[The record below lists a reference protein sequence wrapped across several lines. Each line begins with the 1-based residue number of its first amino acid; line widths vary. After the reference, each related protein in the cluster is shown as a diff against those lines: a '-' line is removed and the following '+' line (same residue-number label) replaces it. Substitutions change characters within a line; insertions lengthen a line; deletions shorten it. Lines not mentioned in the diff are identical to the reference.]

1 MTLRK
6 TVLLVSLLILVSL
19 LMLPISSVAAK
30 NPQIY
35 TIKKGDTLWGISN
48 RFIKDP
54 YYWPNLWSHNPDIP
68 NPHFIYPGQKLAIYD
83 DRIEIVQ
90 GEPDVEPTAE
100 PAEPAEP
107 TDEQEI
113 TENEPTEAPTPAV
126 EEELVGGEPEEEI
139 QVKVP
144 GGGIGFIG
152 IEELKTAGRIV
163 DASDNR
169 LILGEGDLVFLEMT
183 DLDTVDP
190 GMNFAVFDLG
200 DKIQHPKTDRNIG
213 YQVFELGTLE
223 IIDVDDNV
231 ATARIMSNVRE
242 ILRGARV
249 TPYIAPE
256 KQIALKR
263 ARGDLSG
270 YLIASRRGQST
281 MGQFD
286 VIYTDLGAEAG
297 LEVGNMLYISRPRKL
312 SEQSLTKLP
321 LPDVLIGQ
329 AVVLTTTRDTSA
341 ALILKSAN
349 LVFKGDN
356 VATFSE

>member
-1 MTLRK
+1 MIVRK
-6 TVLLVSLLILVSL
+6 TVLLVLICLIL
-19 LMLPISSVAAK
+19 LPFSSFAAEE
-30 NPQIY
+30 PQIY

-83 DRIEIVQ
+83 DRIEIIKA
-90 GEPDVEPTAE
+90 EPEVEPVEGDLE
-100 PAEPAEP
+100 PIDEPEVP
-107 TDEQEI
+107 KVETTDE
-113 TENEPTEAPTPAV
+113 TTPEPVT
-126 EEELVGGEPEEEI
+126 EELVGGEPEEEI
-139 QVKVP
+139 KIKVP

-152 IEELKTAGRIV
+152 IEDLKTAGRIV
-163 DASDNR
+163 DGTDNR
-169 LILGEGDLVFLEMT
+169 LVLGTNDMVFLEMN
-183 DLDTVDP
+183 DLDTIDP
-190 GMNFAVFDLG
+190 GMNFAIFDLG
-200 DKIQHPKTDRNIG
+200 DKVEHPKTGRNLG

-231 ATARIMSNVRE
+231 ATAKILSNVRE

-263 ARGDLSG
+263 AQSDLSG
-270 YLIASRRGQST
+270 YLVASQRGQST
-281 MGQFD
+281 LGQFD
-286 VIYTDLGAEAG
+286 VIYTDLGAETG
-297 LEVGNMLYISRPRKL
+297 IEVGNLLYISRPRKA
-312 SEQSLTKLP
+312 SDQSLTNLP

-329 AVVLTTTRDTSA
+329 AVVLSTSRDTSA
-341 ALILKSAN
+341 ALVLKTAN
-349 LVFKGDN
+349 TVFKGDR